1 MGTNPLATFTMEKGV
16 VSEVSIST
24 LGVNYLEVFACNCK
38 IELGVIWVWLRGVR
52 Y

>member
-1 MGTNPLATFTMEKGV
+1 MSTNPNTFIMEKGV
-16 VSEVSIST
+16 LSEVSMST
-24 LGVNYLEVFACNCK
+24 LGVNHLEVFACNCK

>member
-1 MGTNPLATFTMEKGV
+1 MSTNPTTFIMEKGV
-16 VSEVSIST
+16 ST
-24 LGVNYLEVFACNCK
+24 LGVNHLEVFACNCK